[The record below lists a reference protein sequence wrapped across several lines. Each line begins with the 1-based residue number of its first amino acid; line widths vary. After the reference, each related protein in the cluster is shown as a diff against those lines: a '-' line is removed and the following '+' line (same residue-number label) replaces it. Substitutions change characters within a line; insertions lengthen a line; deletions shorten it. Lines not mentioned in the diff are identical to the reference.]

1 MKAKLDKTYPQPH
14 LMGMKDW
21 LPIAYMVV
29 MFGLCMVLV
38 LAQMFGDMFNQ
49 KVFKKNKIRAKS

>member
-1 MKAKLDKTYPQPH
+1 
-14 LMGMKDW
+14 MGMKDW